1 MPDPVFGYLT
11 GQSNAR
17 DQIAIGME
25 SSAQWLNVDQERH
38 TGSPIENWYST
49 EPKDFLYYDYNQYNF
64 EEMHWLIWFQGE
76 SDPMAGQEYYDAF
89 LGIRQFYK
97 SKFGMDLKF
106 LILQVWSPT
115 YDLSGVRDVQSQLA
129 FDFSDI
135 YIMDT
140 KPYTRLD
147 AYHMDNE
154 TYRDLG
160 NDIAAFLA
168 SVNSW

>member
-1 MPDPVFGYLT
+1 
-11 GQSNAR
+11 
-17 DQIAIGME
+17 
-25 SSAQWLNVDQERH
+25 
-38 TGSPIENWYST
+38 
-49 EPKDFLYYDYNQYNF
+49 
-64 EEMHWLIWFQGE
+64 
-76 SDPMAGQEYYDAF
+76 
-89 LGIRQFYK
+89 
-97 SKFGMDLKF
+97 
-106 LILQVWSPT
+106 
-115 YDLSGVRDVQSQLA
+115 VRDVQSQLA